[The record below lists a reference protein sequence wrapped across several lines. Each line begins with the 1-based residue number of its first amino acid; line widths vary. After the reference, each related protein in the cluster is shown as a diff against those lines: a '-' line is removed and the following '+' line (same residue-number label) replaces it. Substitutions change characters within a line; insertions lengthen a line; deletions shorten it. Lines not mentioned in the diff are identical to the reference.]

1 MPRRSERGGE
11 RVGLAGGAVV
21 SPETMP
27 VSTPGLRVGAEVGA
41 ALREGH
47 AVVGLET
54 SVIGQGLPH
63 PRNLE
68 CVDRVTAAIRDAGAV
83 PSWVG
88 VLGGVVVVGLSHE
101 ELGAFTEPGRA
112 DKVARRDLPAVCARG
127 GLGATTVS
135 ATIWAAARAGV
146 RVSVTG
152 GIGGVHLGER
162 RDASA
167 DLLELSRSA
176 GLLVCSGPKSIVDPA
191 ATAERLEELG
201 VTLVG
206 YRVSRLPFF
215 LAREAPVELEHR
227 LDTPEEAAAIL
238 ASAIELDTRSTI
250 LLCSPIPPEFAMD
263 AGEVAAA
270 TRRCAERADREGVRG
285 RDLTPFLLA
294 CLAEETGGR
303 SLEAN
308 LALLESNAALA
319 AAVSVADTSVDDGPT
334 AARSG

>member
-1 MPRRSERGGE
+1 MSREAKLGPTPR
-11 RVGLAGGAVV
+11 
-21 SPETMP
+21 
-27 VSTPGLRVGAEVGA
+27 LRVGDEVA
-41 ALREGH
+41 AGLGDGRP
-47 AVVGLET
+47 VIGLET

-68 CVDRVTAAIRDAGAV
+68 CIDRMASAIRGAGAV
-83 PSWVG
+83 PAWVG
-88 VLGGVVVVGLSHE
+88 VLGGDVVVGLSDE

-112 DKVARRDLPAVCARG
+112 DKVARRDLPAACARG

-135 ATIWAAARAGV
+135 AAIWAAARAGIH
-146 RVSVTG
+146 VSATG
-152 GIGGVHLGER
+152 GIGGVHPSER
-162 RDASA
+162 PDVSA
-167 DLLELSRSA
+167 DLVELSRTR

-201 VTLVG
+201 VTLAG
-206 YRVSRLPFF
+206 YGVSQLPFF

-227 LDTPEEAAAIL
+227 VDTPDEAAAIL
-238 ASAIELDTRSTI
+238 AAAIELDTRSTV
-250 LLCSPIPPEFAMD
+250 LLCNPLAPEFAMD

-270 TRRCAERADREGVRG
+270 TQRCEERADEEGVRG

-294 CLAEETGGR
+294 CLADETGGR

-319 AAVSVADTSVDDGPT
+319 GAVSVAYASVAGGPT